1 MNELEFTQI
10 AATWM
15 QQAIDAD
22 PSLPFRHARV
32 EQSAAG
38 SAKRR
43 DLTLSDDGH
52 RPLLTG
58 EVKMPYRPDG
68 HSPFRREVV
77 DDARRKARRAKCGF
91 CFTWNVNKLVLWP
104 ADPRAGVGAASGG
117 GASDDFYEAWDV
129 AAVYRPEQMRLE
141 QTERA
146 IRRFLPGFLR
156 DAARH
161 IAQGRPL
168 ARRRPDDRFV
178 DALEAAL
185 DQPVLLTTDA
195 LAGVWQRRAEREQ
208 LRAWMRDEQGWQLA
222 DPDDERGVAEDL
234 AHAARFANYALVN
247 KLVFHEAL
255 VRRYPGDL
263 FPAAVPDHLNTGDA
277 LRLHLEG
284 MFARAREVTRDYET
298 VFGTAGHGAVAPR
311 IPFYADPA
319 VAYWRQLV
327 EQVHE
332 FDFSKI
338 DYEVIGAIFER
349 LISPE
354 ERHKYGQYYTRA
366 EVVDLMNAFALRTGR
381 ERVMDP
387 ACGGGTFLVRAYARK
402 RELHPGGGHAE
413 RLGDLYG
420 VDLSRFAAH
429 LTTINLATRDLIDE
443 QNYPQ
448 VARSDFFDVEPGRP
462 LMNLPARVLAGGL
475 GSGQTRPV
483 DIPPLDAVV
492 GNPPYVRQ
500 EDIASKKPQKG
511 VTYPGTKEHYRRI
524 AQRAAGGIK
533 LSGRSDLHVYFWPHA
548 AEFLHDGGYL
558 CLLTSSQWLDV
569 DYGFRLQEYL
579 LRNFEVQA
587 IFESV
592 DEPWFVG
599 ARVATCAT
607 ILRRQR
613 DERLRMENV
622 TRFVQL
628 RRPIAEV
635 LGHDG
640 TTAGA
645 MAAADR
651 LRDAVLS
658 ATASFATSDLRL
670 RLVPQGDL
678 WNRGVALGRLVKG
691 RPAAK
696 PAKPDALAGRQGGDY
711 FGGKWGQYV
720 RAPDLWF
727 DLLDR
732 CGDRLVPLAQ
742 IAQVRFG
749 VKSGNDGFFF
759 PIDASA
765 EVLERDGDPAA
776 FEAEHGVARRE
787 VELGR
792 VKVVRCGEKL
802 GELRPLEAS
811 VLEPEV
817 HNLKDV
823 KGYAA
828 RPEDCRRLILLTGR
842 RTADLPPHA
851 AAYVKWGE
859 RNGWH
864 EKSTTAARQTETRDW
879 HDLSG
884 HRRGAM
890 FWSMMQQYRHV
901 IPANDAS
908 LICNHNLFD
917 VDARDGDEAAALNG
931 VLNSSITILAKNVFG
946 RPVGVEGN
954 QKTEVI
960 DVKMMLVPDVRRASA
975 ADRRRVAAAMDAL
988 KRRKPL
994 NLISPREFHRTKH
1007 ESKGENEKL
1016 AALSDAGELEQTDR
1030 RELDDAVLRLLGYG
1044 DAAERGRLLD
1054 ALYDHLRRHF
1064 IEVRRKEEKAN
1075 ANKKRAKKKG
1085 GRGSPAAVAEAVVR
1099 QLRERSPGLFRRYP
1113 QAFVDAAV
1121 LAAMTTDTF
1130 EVPKQ
1135 GEPELLDLL
1144 TGPVLRV
1151 SKGGKTLMEEPVA
1164 SREQGE
1170 LLVAL
1175 IRDRVRGLVAVPHA
1189 AADCAASRER
1199 FASWIEERDDV
1210 VGRLLEQQTADED
1223 LRDKART
1230 VLLPLLMVPA
1240 GAGAS
1245 TTPH

>member
-1 MNELEFTQI
+1 
-10 AATWM
+10 
-15 QQAIDAD
+15 
-22 PSLPFRHARV
+22 
-32 EQSAAG
+32 
-38 SAKRR
+38 
-43 DLTLSDDGH
+43 
-52 RPLLTG
+52 
-58 EVKMPYRPDG
+58 MPYRPDG

-77 DDARRKARRAKCGF
+77 DDARRKARRAECGF

-146 IRRFLPGFLR
+146 IRRFIPGFLR

-178 DALEAAL
+178 DGLEAAL

-195 LAGVWQRRAEREQ
+195 LTAVWQRRAEREQ

-255 VRRYPGDL
+255 VRRYPGEL

-284 MFARAREVTRDYET
+284 LFARAREVTRDYET

-402 RELHPGGGHAE
+402 RELHPAGGHAE

-462 LMNLPARVLAGGL
+462 LMNLPARVVAGGL

-613 DERLRMENV
+613 DERQRMENV

-658 ATASFATSDLRL
+658 ATASFATDDLRL

-678 WNRGVALGRLVKG
+678 WNRGVALGRLVRGK
-691 RPAAK
+691 PAAK

-742 IAQVRFG
+742 IAQVRRG
-749 VKSGNDGFFF
+749 ITSGNDGFFY
-759 PIDASA
+759 PVDDSEQALKRHA
-765 EVLERDGDPAA
+765 DPAE
-776 FEAEHGVARRE
+776 FEAEYGASRAD
-787 VELGR
+787 VEAGR
-792 VKVVRCGEKL
+792 VKVVKCGEKRS
-802 GELRPLEAS
+802 ELRPLESS
-811 VLEPEV
+811 VLQPVV

-823 KGYAA
+823 KHYDV
-828 RPEDCRRLILLTGR
+828 RPDDCAKLILLTGR
-842 RTADLPPHA
+842 RTGKLPKHA
-851 AAYVKWGE
+851 KSYVAWGE

-864 EKSTTAARQTETRDW
+864 EKATAAARQTDERDW

-884 HRRGAM
+884 YVRGAM
-890 FWSMMQQYRHV
+890 FWSMRHGYRHV
-901 IPANDAS
+901 VPRNNAD
-908 LICNHNLFD
+908 LQCNKSLFD
-917 VDARDGDEAAALNG
+917 VRDLRGEDDVLCG
-931 VLNSSITILAKNVFG
+931 VLNSSPVLLSKLIFG
-946 RPVGVEGN
+946 HPIGVEGYLE
-954 QKTEVI
+954 TEVFEA
-960 DVKMMLVPDVRRASA
+960 KMMLVPDVRRASA
-975 ADRRRVAAAMDAL
+975 ADRRRVAAAMDKL
-988 KRRKPL
+988 KGRRPL
-994 NLISPREFHRTKH
+994 NLISPREFGRTKH
-1007 ESKGENEKL
+1007 ESEGEHEKL

-1075 ANKKRAKKKG
+1075 ANKKRARKKG
-1085 GRGSPAAVAEAVVR
+1085 GRGSAAAVAEAVVR

-1121 LAAMTTDTF
+1121 LAAMATDTF

-1135 GEPELLDLL
+1135 GEPELLALL
-1144 TGPVLRV
+1144 TGPALRV
-1151 SKGGKTLMEEPVA
+1151 SRGGRTLLEEPVA

-1170 LLVAL
+1170 LLVTL
-1175 IRDRVRGLVAVPHA
+1175 IRDGVRGLIAVPHA
-1189 AADCAASRER
+1189 AADCAAARER
-1199 FASWIEERDDV
+1199 FASWVEERDEA

-1223 LRDKART
+1223 LRDKARVV
-1230 VLLPLLMVPA
+1230 VLPQMM
-1240 GAGAS
+1240 
-1245 TTPH
+1245 TPHPNGDAQTTLVNAI